1 MLHGASCNP
10 LILSTETAT
19 ATFLLRQGWKG
30 LSINA
35 YIQIIKE
42 HSEHCTILENIP
54 QAWVTYRRHEL
65 WIGNIAS
72 TPAPQW
78 DLKIIVIWNK
88 EAQYVQFD
96 RNPRWYAALTN
107 ATPEAI

>member
-1 MLHGASCNP
+1 
-10 LILSTETAT
+10 
-19 ATFLLRQGWKG
+19 
-30 LSINA
+30 
-35 YIQIIKE
+35 
-42 HSEHCTILENIP
+42 
-54 QAWVTYRRHEL
+54 VTYRRHEL